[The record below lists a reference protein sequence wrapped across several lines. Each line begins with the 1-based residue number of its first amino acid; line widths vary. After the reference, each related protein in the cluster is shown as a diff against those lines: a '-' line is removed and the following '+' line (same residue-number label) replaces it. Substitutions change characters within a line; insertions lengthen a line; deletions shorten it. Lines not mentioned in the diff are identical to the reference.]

1 MASRTLLSCG
11 QAVLEDG
18 PAEELPPGFSFP
30 PYIMEEKTK
39 TDFMHGPNISQKA
52 QP

>member
-18 PAEELPPGFSFP
+18 PAQELPPGFPFP
-30 PYIMEEKTK
+30 PHSMEEKTK
-39 TDFMHGPNISQKA
+39 TDFMHGTNIPQKA
-52 QP
+52 QL